1 MRTSPDIDCVFVNA
15 GVQGHYDFSQPAKV
29 DLAKFIAEI
38 NVNFTSFVALTHAF
52 LPHLMSEKSKTG
64 LI

>member
-1 MRTSPDIDCVFVNA
+1 MRASPDVDCVFFNA

-29 DLAKFIAEI
+29 DLEKFISEI
-38 NVNFTSFVALTHAF
+38 NVNFTSSVAITHAI
-52 LPHLMSEKSKTG
+52 LPYLIGEKSKTG